1 MNSVDRL
8 EEAHKQVGIALQ
20 DDSFELSEIR
30 RCQLEDVHGILQ
42 QFVDANRRDADAIV
56 NDGDDSAPSYD
67 VDDIKV
73 DVIDGELVAYV
84 DGRGGD
90 R

>member
-42 QFVDANRRDADAIV
+42 QFVDADRW
-56 NDGDDSAPSYD
+56 D
-67 VDDIKV
+67 VGPTPT
-73 DVIDGELVAYV
+73 DGESY
-84 DGRGGD
+84 GRNGD
-90 R
+90 IRPVPPGVSEPGEGQR